1 MMFQMYGTEARP
13 SRSRG
18 SASRLLGVLATGA
31 AMGAAAMGLAVGAP
45 GAALAQS
52 TAMERHLPPAAEG
65 TGGGLRPGPAP
76 AASGDDTPLGVDVAG
91 FRLIGLNGAI
101 IRQPQAGITVAGA
114 EGLDDA
120 GFRKALAPF
129 IGKPLSRKLLTEVQA
144 AVAQAY
150 REAGRPFVSVT
161 APPQEI
167 TSGVLHLRAVAFRT
181 GRVQVQDGDGG
192 PQDPDPALAAGLR
205 APTGQLI
212 EADRISEDLD
222 WLNRFPYRQLNGVF
236 EPGSDPG
243 TSNLTLELSR
253 RKPWQAFAG
262 WSNTSSVKDHDSN
275 RLFAGFSAGIEA
287 MHDLTVAY
295 QFTGSPDVV
304 SNPASVGRS
313 DGRWP
318 TYVSHAGRIAAM
330 TFPRQA
336 LSIAPNYVATGQESA
351 GNLLTF
357 HTTTVELPI
366 LYRSALSNIDERLAG
381 WGDIY
386 GGITPK
392 WMSRKTLYQG
402 TTLGNGSAGV
412 FDLTAGWAVAWQR
425 AGNDTADVDVR
436 AVVNRTGIVPG
447 NTDANWNSFT
457 NGRVA
462 GADYA
467 YGYGTFN
474 QATALTA
481 IPALT
486 GFTWTT
492 AFTGQ
497 IAGKALPETEQL
509 ALGGYYAARGYT
521 LRDGSADTGFVL
533 RNELRLPAFPI
544 LGALETAG
552 VPGVGRLE
560 DAAAPF
566 AFLDVAY
573 GHTYNLDALQGV
585 NERADTR
592 LVGLGLGLDYT
603 LGRSVQ
609 GGLSVGVALTDG
621 PETDRGTVTAQARLL
636 MSF

>member
-1 MMFQMYGTEARP
+1 MFQMYGTEARP
-13 SRSRG
+13 SRLR
-18 SASRLLGVLATGA
+18 GA
-31 AMGAAAMGLAVGAP
+31 APRLFGVVAVTAMGLAGGAP
-45 GAALAQS
+45 GATLAQSTAAQS
-52 TAMERHLPPAAEG
+52 TAMERHLPPAVEG
-65 TGGGLRPGPAP
+65 SGGGLRPGPAP
-76 AASGDDTPLGVDVAG
+76 TASGDDTPLGVDVAG
-91 FRLIGLNGAI
+91 FRLIGLDGAI
-101 IRQPQAGITVAGA
+101 TSHPPAGITVAGA

-120 GFRKALAPF
+120 GLRKALSPF
-129 IGKPLSRKLLTEVQA
+129 INKPLSRKLLTEVQA
-144 AVAQAY
+144 AVALAY
-150 REAGRPFVSVT
+150 REAGRPFVSIT

-167 TSGVLHLRAVAFRT
+167 TSGVLHLRVVAFRT

-192 PQDPDPALAAGLR
+192 PQEPDPALAAGLR
-205 APTGQLI
+205 APAGQLI

-253 RKPWQAFAG
+253 RQPWQAFAG
-262 WSNTSSVKDHDSN
+262 WSNTSTVRDHDSN

-287 MHDLTVAY
+287 MHDMTVAY

-304 SNPASVGRS
+304 SDPASVRLSG
-313 DGRWP
+313 GNWP
-318 TYVSHAGRIAAM
+318 AYVSHAGRIAAM

-336 LSIAPNYVATGQESA
+336 VSIAPNFVATGQESA
-351 GNLLTF
+351 GNILTF

-381 WGDIY
+381 WGDVY
-386 GGITPK
+386 GGVAPK
-392 WMSRKTLYQG
+392 WMSRKTLYRG
-402 TTLGNGSAGV
+402 AGLADGSAGV
-412 FDLTAGWAVAWQR
+412 FDLTVGWAAAWQR
-425 AGNDTADVDVR
+425 AGGDTADLDVR

-447 NTDANWNSFT
+447 NTDAAWNSFT

-467 YGYGTFN
+467 YGYGTLN
-474 QATALTA
+474 QATSLAAVPGLN
-481 IPALT
+481 

-533 RNELRLPAFPI
+533 RNELRLPVFPV
-544 LGALETAG
+544 LGAVG
-552 VPGVGRLE
+552 VSDMPGVGRVE
-560 DAAAPF
+560 DAASPF

-603 LGRSVQ
+603 LGRSLQ